1 MRHRGGGGRRAG
13 LRTHPTGA
21 TQDMIPR
28 TCFARLVALLVA
40 LAVTTG
46 ASGAAPPP
54 GRANCIGD
62 DLLRAL
68 EAGTGEKATLTADEE
83 KMLADGLDGKLSRL
97 SLAEAV
103 LVADGTEAA
112 PRREACL
119 DRIALLQKQA
129 RAALARARTPAE
141 KAEQLLRWLHAG
153 AMKKGYQKQ
162 QSSLA
167 VLLESGK

>member
-1 MRHRGGGGRRAG
+1 
-13 LRTHPTGA
+13 
-21 TQDMIPR
+21 
-28 TCFARLVALLVA
+28 
-40 LAVTTG
+40 
-46 ASGAAPPP
+46 
-54 GRANCIGD
+54 
-62 DLLRAL
+62 
-68 EAGTGEKATLTADEE
+68 GEKATLTADEE

-129 RAALARARTPAE
+129 RAALARARTPAQ

-167 VLLESGK
+167 VLLESGKYNCVSSAALYVILARRLGLDVRAVEAPEHAFAVLHDAGREIDVETTSARGFE